1 MAYPQQFRQQ
11 NGINNN
17 NNNNNTSVWGQ
28 FINPE
33 YNRLQSQI

>member
-1 MAYPQQFRQQ
+1 MAYPQQQR
-11 NGINNN
+11 GNNYGF
-17 NNNNNTSVWGQ
+17 GQ

>member
-1 MAYPQQFRQQ
+1 MAYPQQQQ
-11 NGINNN
+11 QRGNNN
-17 NNNNNTSVWGQ
+17 GFGQ